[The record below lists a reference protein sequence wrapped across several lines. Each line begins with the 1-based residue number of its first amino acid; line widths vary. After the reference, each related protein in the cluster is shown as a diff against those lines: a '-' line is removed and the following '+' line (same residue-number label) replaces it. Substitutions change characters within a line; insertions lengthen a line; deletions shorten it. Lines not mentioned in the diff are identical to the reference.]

1 MFDPDQIDTTIIVA
15 IITGVVSLVVSL
27 IGFKSRKRS
36 DEAEAYKDMQE
47 TIEGLHRDITAQ
59 DKRIGSLSH
68 LVISEQ
74 EQRRDAETRL
84 LETRQK
90 SLESTAYLRAVGHW
104 IGQLCDVLDPKWSKT
119 HPKPRLPDSIRSEV
133 EQATTQLGLD
143 ATVAPT
149 GLSESKH
156 KKRKKHRKEIL

>member
-74 EQRRDAETRL
+74 DQRCNAEIRL

-104 IGQLCDVLDPKWSKT
+104 MAELCDVLDPAWLKA
-119 HPKPRLPDSIRSEV
+119 HPKPHLPDSIRPDV
-133 EQATTQLGLD
+133 EDAAKRIGL
-143 ATVAPT
+143 AI
-149 GLSESKH
+149 
-156 KKRKKHRKEIL
+156 KK

>member
-68 LVISEQ
+68 LIISEQ
-74 EQRRDAETRL
+74 EQRQEAETRMY
-84 LETRQK
+84 ETEQER
-90 SLESTAYLRAVGHW
+90 LTMAAYIRAVGHLMA
-104 IGQLCDVLDPKWSKT
+104 QLCNVLDPQWAED
-119 HPKPRLPDSIRSEV
+119 HPKPHLPDSIRPDMEDTA
-133 EQATTQLGLD
+133 QRIGL
-143 ATVAPT
+143 AI
-149 GLSESKH
+149 
-156 KKRKKHRKEIL
+156 KK

>member
-1 MFDPDQIDTTIIVA
+1 VFDPDQIDTTIIVA

-68 LVISEQ
+68 LIISEQ
-74 EQRRDAETRL
+74 EQRQEAETRMY
-84 LETRQK
+84 ETEQER
-90 SLESTAYLRAVGHW
+90 LTMAAYIRAVGHW
-104 IGQLCDVLDPKWSKT
+104 MAQLCNVLDPQWAED
-119 HPKPRLPDSIRSEV
+119 HPKPHLPDSIRPDMEDTA
-133 EQATTQLGLD
+133 QRIGL
-143 ATVAPT
+143 AI
-149 GLSESKH
+149 
-156 KKRKKHRKEIL
+156 KK